1 MGSTVEAVPRS
12 LPADVRQAL
21 ERACEQLGSQRAA
34 AKALNVSVT
43 MVNQALKGSYRG
55 DVDILAR
62 RIRGEFLHHG
72 HRCPVLG
79 EINDKTCLDE
89 QSRPLVFTNPLRVS
103 IYRACK
109 TCPHRKETLTKGAS
123 DE

>member
-1 MGSTVEAVPRS
+1 MRSTTEART
-12 LPADVRQAL
+12 LPDDAMQAL
-21 ERACEQLGSQRAA
+21 ERACDHLGSQNAV

-43 MVNQALKGSYRG
+43 MVNQALKHSYRG
-55 DVDILAR
+55 DLDSLAR
-62 RIRGEFLHHG
+62 RIRGVFLG
-72 HRCPVLG
+72 QTHRCPVLG

>member
-1 MGSTVEAVPRS
+1 MRSTIEGPRT
-12 LPADVRQAL
+12 LPADALQAL
-21 ERACEQLGSQRAA
+21 ERACRQFGSQSAV
-34 AKALNVSVT
+34 AKALGVSVT
-43 MVNQALKGSYRG
+43 MVNQALKGSYLG
-55 DVDILAR
+55 NVDNLTR
-62 RIRGEFLHHG
+62 RIRGALMDQT